1 MNYRKKIGLVLL
13 ILMLATTV
21 YAWPEEKLSAP
32 EALVLALEA
41 TGATIEGGEVQFYA
55 VLNERFLTFTELEA
69 VLENMACL
77 LAVSDGKVQK
87 SSGETFRVL
96 ECNGQTVNGLDVQIV
111 VQSNPGDNFTLP
123 PRTHLLVLSQQ
134 NSRETFTEAVA
145 ALEKILLP
153 KLPRGQ
159 FSYYLK
165 GSFSGEIEQTKR
177 QELAQAALVAV
188 EAKIVEEMVTPDL
201 ISLTAY
207 TPLVKK
213 HLFVEGERFN
223 LNLAAFYDDYFNKT
237 VIWAGF
243 PLIHDPY

>member
-1 MNYRKKIGLVLL
+1 MCRLWYKAPAI
-13 ILMLATTV
+13 ILPA
-21 YAWPEEKLSAP
+21 AP
-32 EALVLALEA
+32 D
-41 TGATIEGGEVQFYA
+41 
-55 VLNERFLTFTELEA
+55 TFTGIKPTKFTG
-69 VLENMACL
+69 NFHR
-77 LAVSDGKVQK
+77 
-87 SSGETFRVL
+87 SG
-96 ECNGQTVNGLDVQIV
+96 G
-111 VQSNPGDNFTLP
+111 
-123 PRTHLLVLSQQ
+123 RTG
-134 NSRETFTEAVA
+134 
-145 ALEKILLP
+145 KILLP